1 LALTPPQRDD
11 NGAVIPH
18 DHEGILPN
26 DGIIRRVSTQQIVDD
41 PKVVGGRRIS
51 SSFLF
56 KPSSG
61 ENGGLSVDLQG
72 LIEEAGLDAKAFV
85 TTPRWTGSV
94 RFEAYQLREEG
105 FKVGYD
111 PLKDN
116 PYHGEV
122 WGNFS
127 KAKGKK
133 LLQLCSWFVPI
144 ENTSIQ

>member
-1 LALTPPQRDD
+1 MPLAPPPRNDS
-11 NGAVIPH
+11 GAVIPH

-85 TTPRWTGSV
+85 TTLDWLS
-94 RFEAYQLREEG
+94 
-105 FKVGYD
+105 
-111 PLKDN
+111 
-116 PYHGEV
+116 
-122 WGNFS
+122 
-127 KAKGKK
+127 
-133 LLQLCSWFVPI
+133 
-144 ENTSIQ
+144 SI